1 MSQFC
6 PHRIGPR
13 GPTCNGGKPWRS
25 ASDRRGSSEASTNY
39 QVQLHN
45 HSASPLAV
53 PLPTLASAMRD
64 ISRRLPPELL
74 TEILSHV
81 PVPDVLRF
89 KQVRTRPPRHVC
101 ADELTELSR
110 YLQVNRAFYD
120 ASIASPLVQHKIDLF
135 KVGLEYN
142 TAAGIDLNESRKAL
156 LQYNTC
162 LKSLSPIEKR
172 VVDFPPPSE
181 GYSFKTAGGVHAV
194 VKNSVRLFSPGSAL
208 RRIPYKEWEIPLP
221 AAHPRG
227 YCFYPGADIIAFA
240 DSLRTYVQQPQ

>member
-1 MSQFC
+1 MQ
-6 PHRIGPR
+6 RWETR
-13 GPTCNGGKPWRS
+13 GNLDAPVTQCQPVIDTTPGFDTRHH
-25 ASDRRGSSEASTNY
+25 A
-39 QVQLHN
+39 
-45 HSASPLAV
+45 
-53 PLPTLASAMRD
+53 PLPTLAPVMRD
-64 ISRRLPPELL
+64 IGQSLPLELL
-74 TEILSHV
+74 IEILSHV
-81 PVPDVLRF
+81 PVPDVLRL
-89 KQVRTRPPRHVC
+89 KQVRSRPPQYAC
-101 ADELTELSR
+101 MDELAECGR
-110 YLQVNRAFYD
+110 YLQVNHAFYN
-120 ASIASPLVQHKIDLF
+120 ATIASPLVQHRVDLF

-142 TAAGIDLNESRKAL
+142 ATAGVNLDESRKAL

-172 VVDFPPPSE
+172 VVDFLPPSE

-227 YCFYPGADIIAFA
+227 YCFYPGADIIAFV